1 LKESWIARLVRF
13 GWGLGVGGAVKL
25 AGALGSGYPI
35 FGLLGATSL
44 GFVTASALFGWAGLA
59 GMAVVHLGYGALRG
73 SSAVYLAVST
83 LAYCGAGALV
93 FLTFRYVPR
102 LGRAFPD
109 LRTVRWYVLAAG
121 LGALLTSGVIT
132 GVFEAHDF
140 WRQAGVWVR
149 TTIVSVWVFGPPL
162 IMVGWWLL
170 RPWLAPVPGE
180 VEPGSGRPSLAE
192 AEEGPRAAPVGR
204 PEPSLGR
211 SVLVGALLI
220 LAVTLLALALTG
232 AVEAVGYWL
241 GLLYL
246 FPLYWAARRHRL
258 PGGLAAA
265 GGVSLAFMTVLT
277 SERSSFP
284 FQGQAQEVEIFAH
297 LLLFFVVGVLLG
309 AARERETQLLEELAE
324 GNRRLRQDL
333 QRVVRALTG
342 AVEAKDLYTE
352 GHLQRVST
360 YALEVGRRLGLG
372 GRDLELLQIASVL
385 HDVGKIG
392 IPEPILNKPG
402 LLDAEERQVV
412 ERHPDIG
419 ARILEN
425 VEGLEEAAPLVLH
438 HQERFDGRRD
448 GQFPGYPHGLSGEEI
463 PLGAR
468 IIAVVDAFDAI
479 TTDRAYRRARPV
491 ELAVE
496 ILESERGRQFDPRVV
511 DVFLELLT
519 ERPWR

>member
-1 LKESWIARLVRF
+1 M
-13 GWGLGVGGAVKL
+13 KL

-44 GFVTASALFGWAGLA
+44 GFVTASALFGWSGLA
-59 GMAVVHLGYGALRG
+59 GMVTVHLGYGTLRG
-73 SSAVYLAVST
+73 SSPTYLAVST

-93 FLTFRYVPR
+93 VLAFRRVPQV
-102 LGRAFPD
+102 GRSFSN
-109 LRTVRWYVLAAG
+109 LRTLQWYALASG

-132 GVFEAHDF
+132 GVFEPGDF
-140 WRQAGVWVR
+140 WRLVGVWVR
-149 TTIVSVWVFGPPL
+149 TTLVSVWVFGPPL
-162 IMVGWWLL
+162 VMAGWWLL
-170 RPWLAPVPGE
+170 RPWLAPIPGE
-180 VEPGSGRPSLAE
+180 AEPEPRRRFARADGEERP
-192 AEEGPRAAPVGR
+192 GPPRVVDR

-211 SVLVGALLI
+211 SVFLGVLLI
-220 LAVTLLALALTG
+220 LGVTLLALGLAG
-232 AVEAVGYWL
+232 AVEAAGYWL

-265 GGVSLAFMTVLT
+265 GGVSLAFMVVVTF
-277 SERSSFP
+277 ERAGGP
-284 FQGQAQEVEIFAH
+284 PEGRAQELETFAH
-297 LLLFFVVGVLLG
+297 LLLFLVVGVLLG
-309 AARERETQLLEELAE
+309 VARERETALLEELAE
-324 GNRRLRQDL
+324 GNRRLRRDL

-352 GHLQRVST
+352 GHLHRVSA
-360 YALEVGRRLGLG
+360 YALETGRRLGLG
-372 GRDLELLQIASVL
+372 ARELELLQIASAL

-402 LLDAEERQVV
+402 LLDREEREVV
-412 ERHPDIG
+412 ERHPEIG

-425 VEGLEEAAPLVLH
+425 VEGLEEAAALVLH

-448 GQFPGYPHGLSGEEI
+448 GQFPGYPYGLSGEEI